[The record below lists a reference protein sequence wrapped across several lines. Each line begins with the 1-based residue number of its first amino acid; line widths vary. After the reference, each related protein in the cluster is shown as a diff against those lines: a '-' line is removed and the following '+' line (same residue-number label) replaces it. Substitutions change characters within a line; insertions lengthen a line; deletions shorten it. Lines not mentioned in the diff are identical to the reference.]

1 MKLNIEIECTPEEAR
16 SFLGL
21 PDLTPV
27 HEAAVEKMMSLT
39 KDGVTAKDMETMM
52 RAWMPG
58 MGENWQALQ
67 KAFWTAAASGSE
79 MTRPSDEAAK

>member
-39 KDGVTAKDMETMM
+39 KDGVAAKDMEAMM

-67 KAFWTAAASGSE
+67 KAFWSAAASRSTASRSPNE
-79 MTRPSDEAAK
+79 TK

>member
-21 PDLTPV
+21 PDLAPV

-39 KDGVTAKDMETMM
+39 KDGVAAKDMEAMV

-67 KAFWTAAASGSE
+67 KAFWSAAASGPTGSRSPNE
-79 MTRPSDEAAK
+79 KK